1 MIPLMNECFGKKF
14 IINGELHDSE
24 VFDQSMVYEGQSVY
38 EVIRMVKGT
47 PLFFND
53 HMERLS
59 SSLSLQG
66 REQLADSSALKKSI
80 ITLLRSD
87 KKKET
92 NIKIVFNF
100 NNDRKNYL
108 IYFIESIYPTAEQY
122 RMGVKGI
129 LFFAERKDPESKVIN
144 NKLRSSICSKLIY
157 ESAYEALLVNEQN
170 RITEGSR
177 SNIFFLKGDVL
188 VTAAEKVILSG
199 ITRKHIIAICKD
211 NGIKVEY
218 SCVAVNDI
226 ADYEAVFMTGTS
238 PMVLPFYCI
247 DNVRFNVSHPLM
259 TRLRQ
264 LYLEK
269 ADESMKLFRS

>member
-1 MIPLMNECFGKKF
+1 MVPLMNECFGKKF
-14 IINGELHDSE
+14 IFNGELQDSE
-24 VFDQSMVYEGQSVY
+24 VFDQSLVYEGQSVY

-59 SSLSLQG
+59 ASLSLQG

-80 ITLLRSD
+80 ISLLRSD

-100 NNDRKNYL
+100 NNNRKNYL

-122 RMGVKGI
+122 RMGVKGV

-144 NKLRSSICSKLIY
+144 NKLRSAICSKLIY

-177 SNIFFLKGDVL
+177 SNIFFLRGDVL
-188 VTAAEKVILSG
+188 VTAEEKVILSG
-199 ITRKHIIAICKD
+199 ITRKHIIALCND

-218 SCVAVNDI
+218 SCVAVRDI
-226 ADYEAVFMTGTS
+226 ADYDAVFMTGTS

-247 DNVRFNVSHPLM
+247 DNVRFKVSHPLM
-259 TRLRQ
+259 TRLRK

>member
-1 MIPLMNECFGKKF
+1 MIPVMNECYGKRF
-14 IINGELHDSE
+14 ILNGELQDADL
-24 VFDQSMVYEGQSVY
+24 FDQSLVYEGQSVY

-59 SSLSLQG
+59 ASLRLQG

-80 ITLLRSD
+80 IRLLRSD

-100 NNDRKNYL
+100 NNDTKNYL
-108 IYFIESIYPTAEQY
+108 IYLIESIYPTAEQY
-122 RMGVKGI
+122 RIGVKGV

-144 NKLRSSICSKLIY
+144 NKLRSAICSKLIHD
-157 ESAYEALLVNEQN
+157 SAYEALLVNEQN
-170 RITEGSR
+170 LITEGSR
-177 SNIFFLKGDVL
+177 SNIFFLKGDIL
-188 VTAAEKVILSG
+188 VTASEKVVLNG
-199 ITRKHIIAICKD
+199 ITRRQIIAICRD

-218 SCVAVNDI
+218 KCVAVSDI

-247 DNVRFNVSHPLM
+247 GNLQFGVEHPLM
-259 TRLRQ
+259 TKLRK
-264 LYLEK
+264 LYLER
-269 ADESMKLFRS
+269 AEESMKLFRT